1 MHQCTMFVYTRNL
14 IMTVKTTNMRN
25 ARANFSATLEAAVNG
40 DVVIIQRRGKK
51 DAAVVDADLLED
63 WLAVQSPAYIKSIAE
78 ARAEKEEVSFEEVFK
93 DVL

>member
-1 MHQCTMFVYTRNL
+1 MA
-14 IMTVKTTNMRN
+14 VKTTNMRN
-25 ARANFSATLEAAVNG
+25 ARSNFSATLEAAVNG
-40 DVVIIQRRGKK
+40 DIVIIQRRGKK

-63 WLAVQSPAYIKSIAE
+63 LLAVQDPAYIKSIAE

>member
-1 MHQCTMFVYTRNL
+1 MFVYTRNL
-14 IMTVKTTNMRN
+14 IMAVKTTNMRN
-25 ARANFSATLEAAVNG
+25 ARSNFSATLEAAVNG
-40 DVVIIQRRGKK
+40 DIVIIQRRGKK

-63 WLAVQSPAYIKSIAE
+63 WLAVQDPAYIKSIAE

>member
-1 MHQCTMFVYTRNL
+1 MA
-14 IMTVKTTNMRN
+14 VKTTNMRN
-25 ARANFSATLEAAVNG
+25 ARSNFSATLEAAVNG
-40 DVVIIQRRGKK
+40 DIVIIQRRGKK

-63 WLAVQSPAYIKSIAE
+63 WLAVQDPAYIKSIAE

>member
-1 MHQCTMFVYTRNL
+1 
-14 IMTVKTTNMRN
+14 MTVKTTNMRN
-25 ARANFSATLEAAVNG
+25 ARSNFSATLEAAVNG

-63 WLAVQSPAYIKSIAE
+63 WLAVQDPAYIKSIAE

-93 DVL
+93 DIL